1 MKLSNLA
8 ATAGRIALAL
18 IFILSGLGKLAA
30 LGATKTYIQSTGLPL
45 PEVALSGAIAI
56 ELLGG
61 LALAVGLRTR
71 LAALVLAGFSILTAM
86 VFHTQF
92 ADQNQMI
99 HFLKNVAI
107 AGGLLQVAA
116 LGATAFSLDR
126 VMTRSGLA
134 RSQLAEG

>member
-8 ATAGRIALAL
+8 ATVGRIALAL
-18 IFILSGLGKLAA
+18 IFILSGMGKLAA
-30 LGATKTYIQSTGLPL
+30 LGATKAYIQSTGLPL
-45 PEVALSGAIAI
+45 PDVALSGAIAI

-61 LALAVGLRTR
+61 LALMIGLRTR

-86 VFHTQF
+86 VFHNQF

-116 LGATAFSLDR
+116 FGASPFSLDQA
-126 VMTRSGLA
+126 MARSGRA
-134 RSQLAEG
+134 RTQLAGG